1 MAFARYKIWNRN
13 LGKPKMGSKAPPV
26 GTSFSGLIK
35 SVDAI
40 NETVK
45 PIHHGGESR
54 ASSAAV
60 RHPYVGPTSWIR
72 VMPESG
78 TTVTV
83 SEQFDT
89 RNMELSGYVAQP
101 GRVENYVQRK
111 SGTTYRKLDEGE
123 IEIQSSGLAQ
133 AFFSR
138 RGDLN
143 LRGGLVWLH
152 LRNSRM
158 EIEQRAPLHRRSQH
172 LQAYD
177 SLGAEERF
185 GSVQRPGLINK
196 AAALWVPS
204 TFEYFRSLGT
214 SRPNITG
221 PLVLVHEGDVL
232 DDNGLPILASGPI
245 PGTPLRGKY
254 QWATEAGENV
264 TVEVDVTGNINVTMP
279 TSALGG
285 MKVDAGLTGT
295 ISLTTTGIVAASRIS
310 LDGVSWNHGHITPF
324 GLTSGPIPLGV

>member
-1 MAFARYKIWNRN
+1 MAFARYKMWNRN
-13 LGKPKMGSKAPPV
+13 LGKPKMGSKAPAV
-26 GTSFSGLIK
+26 GTAFSGIIK
-35 SVDAI
+35 SVDSL

-45 PIHHGGESR
+45 PVHHGGESK

-60 RHPYVGPTSWIR
+60 KHPYVGPTSWIR
-72 VMPESG
+72 VMPEAG

-83 SEQFDT
+83 YEQQDT
-89 RNMELSGYVAQP
+89 RNMELAGYVAQP
-101 GRVENYVQRK
+101 GRVENYVQQK

-133 AFFSR
+133 AHFSR
-138 RGDLN
+138 RGDLS

-177 SLGAEERF
+177 TLGAEERF

-196 AAALWVPS
+196 AAALWIPK
-204 TFEYFRSLGT
+204 TFEYYRALGT
-214 SRPNITG
+214 SRPNIPG
-221 PLVLVHEGDVL
+221 PMVLVHEGDVL
-232 DDNGLPILASGPI
+232 DESGLPILASGPI

-254 QWATEAGENV
+254 QWATEAGENL
-264 TVEVDVTGNINVTMP
+264 TVEIDVLGNLNVTLP
-279 TSALGG
+279 ASALGG
-285 MKVDAGLTGT
+285 LKIAAGLGQ
-295 ISLTTTGIVAASRIS
+295 IALTTTGIVTATRIS

-324 GLTSGPIPLGV
+324 GLTSGPIPLGP